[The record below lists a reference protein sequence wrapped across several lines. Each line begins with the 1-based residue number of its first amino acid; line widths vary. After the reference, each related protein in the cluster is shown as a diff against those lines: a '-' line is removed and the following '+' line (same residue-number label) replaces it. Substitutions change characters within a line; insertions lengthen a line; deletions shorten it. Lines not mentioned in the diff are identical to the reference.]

1 MAPASFTY
9 LEEYQEA
16 LNVTSYYKVE
26 KQKSARSGTDNDYP
40 TNSMGVQIMNSF
52 VGIDIAAKTVELVV
66 RTNNKS
72 SSVKT
77 FNQTPSGR
85 RDMLALLQQHSP
97 QAIVMEATGVYYLD
111 LAVALHDAGMP
122 VSVINP
128 KSFNHFAKI
137 KLAHSKTDTIDA
149 CLLAE
154 YAQRMTPEKWIP
166 PQKDKLKI
174 RDISR
179 QINRLTSDCTKA
191 KNRLHA
197 LKAFEGSSE
206 LVILD
211 EQDGI
216 EYLERRIRR
225 LRIAAMEMIN
235 SNTQITQLFQHIVCA
250 KGIGETSAIAMLGE
264 LIVLPDTLKAK
275 QVSRY
280 AGLDVRLNQSGSSL
294 NRPGRLSKA
303 GNAYLRS
310 SLFMPA
316 MCAVRHDPI
325 VKAFYESLVARGKK
339 KIQAIC
345 AVMRKMLTGIWACLK
360 QNTPYDSS
368 KLFSEVH
375 QNTCV

>member
-1 MAPASFTY
+1 MDT
-9 LEEYQEA
+9 
-16 LNVTSYYKVE
+16 
-26 KQKSARSGTDNDYP
+26 
-40 TNSMGVQIMNSF
+40 F

-66 RTNNKS
+66 RANNKA

-85 RDMLALLQQHSP
+85 QAMLTLLQQHAP
-97 QAIVMEATGVYYLD
+97 QTIVMEATGVYYLD
-111 LAVALHDAGMP
+111 LAVTLHDAGMP

-166 PQKDKLKI
+166 PHKDKLKI

-179 QINRLTSDCTKA
+179 QINRLTGDCTKA

-197 LKAFEGSSE
+197 MKSYSGTSD

-211 EQDGI
+211 EQEGI
-216 EYLERRIRR
+216 ISLENRIQR
-225 LRIAAMEMIN
+225 LRVAALEMIKG
-235 SNTQITQLFQHIVCA
+235 NTEVSQLFQHIVSA
-250 KGIGETSAIAMLGE
+250 KGIGEVSAIAMLGE

-316 MCAVRHDPI
+316 MCAVRHDPN
-325 VKAFYESLVARGKK
+325 VKAFYEALVARGKK

-360 QNTPYDSS
+360 LNTSYDSS
-368 KLFSEVH
+368 KLFSEEH
-375 QNTCV
+375 KKACV